1 MSKLLFIDK
10 NKDVFMTEYVAGK
23 DSVGEITVCI
33 SEERKTIYFMA
44 FQVEEEYQS
53 QGFGKKLF
61 ELAIQSAKEAYPT
74 YSFILDSMPD
84 FRGKDH
90 IKVLKRLTKFY
101 LNTFKTVFKEI
112 KLIPNSKIKENLYEY
127 RVIGSI

>member
-1 MSKLLFIDK
+1 
-10 NKDVFMTEYVAGK
+10 
-23 DSVGEITVCI
+23 
-33 SEERKTIYFMA
+33 
-44 FQVEEEYQS
+44 
-53 QGFGKKLF
+53 
-61 ELAIQSAKEAYPT
+61 
-74 YSFILDSMPD
+74 MPD